1 MTQTSAPAALSL
13 PSAGYVADRPDLGH
27 AAEGWDLAD
36 PAFYAV
42 DPDTPCLL
50 PALAYR
56 SLAFA
61 DLEDDAVWTRGW
73 IAVGF
78 PADIPGPGDLLPFS
92 AGHHG
97 IHVQREPDGT
107 VVGRFNKAQHGG
119 CRAVPLQCRTG
130 TQTRCSFTACGYSR
144 DGDSL
149 QAGPDGQPTP
159 AMHQYLGLRPERLL
173 PVAVAEAGPVIL
185 ARLDPAP
192 DGPEPLPAVLG
203 DATPTFHRIE
213 IDANWKLVLA
223 SLARCGPTGAPSIA
237 VETHFPNLVL
247 LSETGQGCAIILQPT
262 ALARTLCRIA
272 IMTDGGKPAATE
284 RWLGEIDSRLAGV
297 AAFQEGLSRPD
308 GGLVRPPAD
317 AAALWVQGELATRIL
332 SRSVAAAAGPLYATR
347 L

>member
-1 MTQTSAPAALSL
+1 MARTSAPATLSL

-36 PAFYAV
+36 PAFYAA
-42 DPDTPCLL
+42 DPHAPRLL

-56 SLAFA
+56 SLPFA

-73 IAVGF
+73 IAAGF
-78 PADIPGPGDLLPFS
+78 SAEIPAPGDLLPFT

-107 VVGRFNKAQHGG
+107 LTGRFNKAQHGG

-144 DGDSL
+144 DGDPL
-149 QAGPDGQPTP
+149 RAGLDGQPTP

-173 PVAVAEAGPVIL
+173 PVAVAEAGPVVL
-185 ARLDPAP
+185 TRLDPGP
-192 DGPEPLPAVLG
+192 DGPLPPSPASVPG
-203 DATPTFHRIE
+203 DAPPTFHRME

-223 SLARCGPTGAPSIA
+223 SLARPAGSTPA
-237 VETHFPNLVL
+237 VEACFPNLVWL
-247 LSETGQGCAIILQPT
+247 AGGGEGCAVILQPT
-262 ALARTLCRIA
+262 ALGRTLCRIA
-272 IMTDGGKPAATE
+272 VFAEGGDAAAPA
-284 RWLGEIDSRLAGV
+284 RWLGEIDARLAGV
-297 AAFQEGLSRPD
+297 AALQRVLSRPEM
-308 GGLVRPPAD
+308 GQERPSAD
-317 AAALWVQGELATRIL
+317 TAALWVQAELAARIR
-332 SRSVAAAAGPLYATR
+332 SRSHGAATGPLFATS